1 MNVFVSE
8 LSILFSF
15 YEMDQN
21 IFGEESP
28 EDTPNVSIFDTVP
41 FVVLCIFT
49 VVLWQRSELYSE
61 V

>member
-21 IFGEESP
+21 IFGEVSP